1 MIVTADDVRAAL
13 PQCFEGRVGEAV
25 CRKTAGEVTMGK
37 DEGEPTHPLAGEGL
51 MPNTP
56 LVQKR
61 VLIVGLG
68 IAGMASAIA
77 LQRTGWEPVVV
88 EKDRVRRELHYY
100 TSFDRSGRWAAEK
113 LGVLDAIR
121 RRTPGRGTFFDV
133 DEEGRLVPLARP
145 AAKTGDPAVVLRSDI
160 EDALW
165 SAVEGRIEVRFA
177 TRAVAVEDGPRGL
190 RVLLEDMATRKRR
203 EERFDLLIG
212 ADGLRSTVRRRVFGP
227 DERFLVPFDSMI
239 CEFRPDRPLDGV
251 DSDAT
256 VLMTETDRAL
266 GIFPFNDGRQAVRFA
281 YRTKNVNA
289 QSGRPPVRILREVFA
304 RDLHKPVVARALEA
318 LEQTDDYVFD
328 SVQQVRMDTWRS
340 GRVILVG
347 DSAWCLTL
355 YSGMGTSAAIHGAV
369 VLGECLERHPDDLD
383 AALALWERKLR
394 PFIWSNRVLAGP
406 LHEWFVPSR
415 PLVTSAVSTVRK
427 LSMAV
432 RSRLPR
438 QQP

>member
-1 MIVTADDVRAAL
+1 
-13 PQCFEGRVGEAV
+13 
-25 CRKTAGEVTMGK
+25 
-37 DEGEPTHPLAGEGL
+37 

-56 LVQKR
+56 RLQKR

-68 IAGMASAIA
+68 IAGMSSAIA
-77 LQRTGWEPVVV
+77 LQRAGWEPVVV
-88 EKDRVRRELHYY
+88 EKDRTRRELHYY

-113 LGVLDAIR
+113 LGVLDEIR
-121 RRTPGRGTFFDV
+121 RRTPGRGTFFRV
-133 DEEGRLVPLARP
+133 DEDGQLVPLARMTTK
-145 AAKTGDPAVVLRSDI
+145 ASDPAIVLRSDI
-160 EDALW
+160 ENGLW
-165 SAVEGRIEVRFA
+165 SAVDGRIQVRFS
-177 TRAVAVEDGPRGL
+177 TRAVSIDDGPRGL
-190 RVLLEDMATRKRR
+190 HVLLENSATRERT

-239 CEFRPDRPLDGV
+239 CEFRPAEPLEGI

-256 VLMTETDRAL
+256 VIMTETDRAL
-266 GIFPFNDGRQAVRFA
+266 GIFPFSDGTQVVRLA

-289 QSGRPPVRILREVFA
+289 QSGRPPAQILREVLA
-304 RDLHKPVVARALEA
+304 RDLHKPVVAQVLDA
-318 LEQTDDYVFD
+318 LEQAKDYVFD
-328 SVQQVRMDTWRS
+328 SVQQVHMDSWRS

-369 VLGECLERHPDDLD
+369 VLGECLERHPEDLD

-415 PLVTSAVSTVRK
+415 PLVTSAISAARKVSGAAMRIMPGRN
-427 LSMAV
+427 S
-432 RSRLPR
+432 
-438 QQP
+438 